1 MVHGPDNERETGN
14 DGNDD
19 SGNVVRGRLLRR
31 RGHHGGRRCAMSC
44 EHDVHN
50 PAASRACTCAHAVYR
65 AHAVKSDDS
74 QTISQTRV
82 LNEPIL
88 ARPRARA
95 RGTRLLEQF
104 KAWRIK
110 TFGGDFD
117 PVASAV
123 DEAVGKISTR
133 QPETDRRIWLKIAN
147 RIGADAFRDLMRF
160 QLGRTSECQGGRKPK
175 PLRNPSSAFQSL
187 LNAYDEDI
195 RNARPEGGAE

>member
-1 MVHGPDNERETGN
+1 
-14 DGNDD
+14 
-19 SGNVVRGRLLRR
+19 
-31 RGHHGGRRCAMSC
+31 MSC